1 MFCFPSYVADRR
13 FAHAAAAALDEMIE
27 SLNPLLLLL
36 LLLFALA
43 QIQSKAFLDVS

>member
-27 SLNPLLLLL
+27 SLNPLLL
-36 LLLFALA
+36 FALA
-43 QIQSKAFLDVS
+43 QIQSEAFLDVS

>member
-36 LLLFALA
+36 LLFALA